1 MNLADL
7 LKEYRE
13 LLQSAIQT
21 SDQELFDKA
30 RKVVLS
36 LTDKLFPEEAGKK
49 PVEKKEVEQA
59 EVLE

>member
-7 LKEYRE
+7 VKEYRE
-13 LLQSAIQT
+13 LLQVAIQT
-21 SDQELFDKA
+21 SDQELFNKA

-36 LTDKLFPEEAGKK
+36 LTDKLFPEEAVSK
-49 PVEKKEVEQA
+49 PVEKEEVEKA